1 MKHSRITALLP
12 VLLLAAG
19 LFVAPPAA
27 SALERLRTTPGT
39 WYLGGQVTFE
49 HEASSAKGLDT
60 GPSVQTWSLEP
71 AVGWFIHRK
80 VALEAALQWERREVG
95 KEEDTASSVIL
106 GARFVS
112 TRGPHLYL
120 GTHLVG
126 RRLEGAVGVQQWGAR
141 LSLGVLIA
149 LHRRLALD
157 LGLRLTLMAGDLE
170 FDGDEQPYA
179 TSRFTFGFFGL
190 VGTF

>member
-1 MKHSRITALLP
+1 MKNSRNAALFLG
-12 VLLLAAG
+12 LILTAG

-49 HEASSAKGLDT
+49 HEDSGAKGIDT

-71 AVGWFIHRK
+71 AVGWFVHRK
-80 VALEAALQWERREVG
+80 VALEAALQWERREIG
-95 KEEDTASSVIL
+95 EEKDTSSSVIL
-106 GARFVS
+106 GARFVL
-112 TRGPHLYL
+112 TRAPHLYV

-126 RRLEGAVGVQQWGAR
+126 RRLDGAVEVRQWGAR
-141 LSLGVLIA
+141 LSLGVLVP

-157 LGLRLTLMAGDLE
+157 LGLRMTLLAGDLR
-170 FDGDEQPYA
+170 FDESEQTYA